1 MAGEVRNL
9 SDMTNLPLAGIRVL
23 DASTFIAGP
32 SCAALLA
39 EFGADVIKVE
49 HPVGGDPL
57 RVLGTD
63 SGTGAG
69 SLLWLNEGRNKR
81 SVTLN
86 LKSARGAEMFRDMTA
101 KSDVVIENF
110 RPGTFDKWGLSFDT
124 LRAAN
129 EGLIMLKV
137 SGYGQDGPYRDLPGF
152 ARIAHAVSGL
162 SHLTGEVGGAPLT
175 PGSTSLADYM
185 SGLYGVI
192 GVLMALRS
200 RGATGRGQMIDVAL
214 YESVFRALDEIAPAH
229 AMNGT
234 VRGRQ
239 GIHTIN
245 ACPHGHFKCSD
256 GKWVAIACTND
267 KMFARLSGAMGQP
280 DLAADGWYKAAKARI
295 EDEHTVNSIVQKW
308 TSGLTQAEVQMACNN
323 GEVPCGAVMSIED
336 ITKDPHYA
344 ARKTLTDMMV
354 EGVGPLPFPSP
365 LPRLSETPGQL
376 KSLGPHLGASN
387 GEIYGDLLGL
397 SESDLDQLKEEGVI

>member
-1 MAGEVRNL
+1 MTEN
-9 SDMTNLPLAGIRVL
+9 TNLPLAGVRVL

-32 SCAALLA
+32 TCAALLG
-39 EFGADVIKVE
+39 EFGAEVIKVE
-49 HPVGGDPL
+49 HPNGGDPL
-57 RVLGTD
+57 RRLGTD
-63 SGTGAG
+63 IGTGEE

-86 LKSARGAEMFRDMTA
+86 LSTERGAEMFRGMATKA
-101 KSDVVIENF
+101 DVVIENF
-110 RPGTFDKWGLSFDT
+110 RPGTFDKWGLSFET

-129 EGLIMLKV
+129 KGLIMLKV

-192 GVLMALRS
+192 GIMMALRS
-200 RGATGRGQMIDVAL
+200 RDTSGQGQMVDVAL

-229 AMNGT
+229 AMTGT

-245 ACPHGHFKCSD
+245 ACPHGHFQCSD
-256 GKWVAIACTND
+256 DKWVAIACTNN
-267 KMFARLSGAMGQP
+267 KMFNRLAVAMGQP
-280 DLAADGWYKAAKARI
+280 ELAAADRYQTVQSRLQ
-295 EDEHTVNSIVQKW
+295 DEHTVNDIVQNW
-308 TSGLTQAEVQMACNN
+308 AGALTQAEVQTACNA
-323 GEVPCGAVMSIED
+323 GEVPCGAVMSIAD
-336 ITKDPHYA
+336 IATDPQYA

-354 EGVGPLPFPSP
+354 EGVGMLPFPSP

-376 KSLGPHLGASN
+376 NSLGPKLGSSN
-387 GEIYGDLLGL
+387 AAIYRELLGL
-397 SESDLDQLKEEGVI
+397 SETDLAQLKNDGVI

>member
-1 MAGEVRNL
+1 MVRVL
-9 SDMTNLPLAGIRVL
+9 SETAKLPLAGIRVL

-32 SCAALLA
+32 SCAALLG
-39 EFGADVIKVE
+39 EFGAEVIKVE
-49 HPVGGDPL
+49 HPNGGDPL
-57 RVLGTD
+57 RRLGTD
-63 SGTGAG
+63 IGTGTE

-86 LKSARGAEMFRDMTA
+86 LGKERGAQMFRDMAA
-101 KSDVVIENF
+101 KADVVIENF
-110 RPGTFDKWGLSFDT
+110 RPGTFDKWGLSFET

-129 EGLIMLKV
+129 QGLIMLKV

-192 GVLMALRS
+192 GVMMALRS
-200 RGATGRGQMIDVAL
+200 RDGSGQGQMIDVAL

-229 AMNGT
+229 AMTGT

-267 KMFARLSGAMGQP
+267 KMFDRLAVAMGQP
-280 DLAADGWYKAAKARI
+280 ELTTAERYQTVQSRLTDADA
-295 EDEHTVNSIVQKW
+295 VNHIVQSW
-308 TSGLTQAEVQMACNN
+308 AGALTQAEVQAACNT

-336 ITKDPHYA
+336 IANDPQYA

-354 EGVGPLPFPSP
+354 EGVGMLPFPSP

-376 KSLGPHLGASN
+376 NALGPKLGEAN
-387 GEIYGDLLGL
+387 AQIYGDLLGL
-397 SESDLDQLKEEGVI
+397 SPSDLDGLQKDGII

>member
-1 MAGEVRNL
+1 MVRVL
-9 SDMTNLPLAGIRVL
+9 SDTANLPLTGIRVL

-32 SCAALLA
+32 SCAATLA

-49 HPVGGDPL
+49 HPNGGDPL
-57 RVLGTD
+57 RGLGTD

-81 SVTLN
+81 SITLN
-86 LKSARGAEMFRDMTA
+86 LGKPRGAEMFRDMAA
-101 KSDVVIENF
+101 KADVVIENF

-124 LRAAN
+124 LRSAN
-129 EGLIMLKV
+129 KGLIMLKV

-192 GVLMALRS
+192 GVMMALRS
-200 RGATGRGQMIDVAL
+200 RDATGQGQMIDVAL

-267 KMFARLSGAMGQP
+267 KMFARLSVAMGQP
-280 DLAADGWYKAAKARI
+280 DLAIDERFQTSQSRI
-295 EDEHTVNSIVQKW
+295 SDEHTVNYIVQSW
-308 TSGLTQAEVQMACNN
+308 TGTLTQAEVQAACNA

-336 ITKDPHYA
+336 IAKDPHYA

-376 KSLGPHLGASN
+376 KSLGPQLGASN
-387 GEIYGDLLGL
+387 AEIYGDLLGL
-397 SESDLDQLKEEGVI
+397 SQSDLDQLHNDGVI

>member
-1 MAGEVRNL
+1 MST
-9 SDMTNLPLAGIRVL
+9 SDNLPLSGIRVL

-32 SCAALLA
+32 TCAALLG
-39 EFGADVIKVE
+39 EFGAEVIKVE
-49 HPVGGDPL
+49 HPNGGDPL
-57 RVLGTD
+57 RRLGTD
-63 SGTGAG
+63 TGNDDET
-69 SLLWLNEGRNKR
+69 LLWLNEGRNKQ

-86 LKSARGAEMFRDMTA
+86 FSKPRGAEMFRDMAA
-101 KSDVVIENF
+101 KADVVIENF
-110 RPGTFDKWGLSFDT
+110 RPGTFDKWGLSFET

-129 EGLIMLKV
+129 KGLVMLKV
-137 SGYGQDGPYRDLPGF
+137 SGYGQTGPYRDRPGF

-162 SHLTGEVGGAPLT
+162 THLTGEVDGAPLT

-192 GVLMALRS
+192 GIMMALRS
-200 RGATGRGQMIDVAL
+200 RDTTGQGQLVDVAL

-245 ACPHGHFKCSD
+245 ACPHGHFQCSD

-267 KMFARLSGAMGQP
+267 KMFDRLSVAMGQP
-280 DLAADGWYKAAKARI
+280 ELAAADRYQTVKSRI
-295 EDEHTVNSIVQKW
+295 ADEHTVNDIVQKW
-308 TSGLTQAEVQMACNN
+308 AGALPQAEVQNACNT
-323 GEVPCGAVMSIED
+323 GEVPCGAVMSIDD
-336 ITKDPHYA
+336 IANDPQYA

-354 EGVGPLPFPSP
+354 DGVGMLPFPSP

-376 KSLGPHLGASN
+376 NSLGPKLGASN
-387 GEIYGDLLGL
+387 AAIYREWLNL
-397 SESDLDQLKEEGVI
+397 SESDLAQLKKDGVI

>member
-1 MAGEVRNL
+1 MARVL
-9 SDMTNLPLAGIRVL
+9 SGDARLPLAGIRVL

-32 SCAALLA
+32 SCAALLG
-39 EFGADVIKVE
+39 EFGAEVIKVE
-49 HPVGGDPL
+49 HPIGGDPL
-57 RVLGTD
+57 RRLGTN
-63 SGTGAG
+63 SGSDER

-86 LKSARGAEMFRDMTA
+86 LKSERGAQMFRGMAA
-101 KSDVVIENF
+101 KADVVIENF
-110 RPGTFDKWGLSFDT
+110 RPGTFDGWGLSFDT
-124 LRAAN
+124 LRATN
-129 EGLIMLKV
+129 KGLIMLKV

-192 GVLMALRS
+192 GILMALRS
-200 RGATGRGQMIDVAL
+200 RDDTGQGQLIDVAL
-214 YESVFRALDEIAPAH
+214 YESVFRALDEIAPAY
-229 AMNGT
+229 ALKGT

-239 GIHTIN
+239 GIHTVN
-245 ACPHGHFKCSD
+245 ACPHGHFQCKD

-267 KMFARLSGAMGQP
+267 KMFSRLTVAMGQP
-280 DLAADGWYKAAKARI
+280 DLATAGQYQTVESRIAD
-295 EDEHTVNSIVQKW
+295 ENEVNRIVQAW
-308 TSGLTQAEVQMACNN
+308 TGAHAQADIQHACNV
-323 GEVPCGAVMSIED
+323 GEVPCGAILSIEE
-336 ITKDPHYA
+336 ILQDPQYA

-354 EGVGPLPFPSP
+354 EGVGELPFPSP

-376 KSLGPHLGASN
+376 NTLGPKLGEAN
-387 GEIYGDLLGL
+387 ADIYGDLLGL
-397 SESDLDQLKEEGVI
+397 SEQDLKTLKEKGVI

>member
-1 MAGEVRNL
+1 MVWVL
-9 SDMTNLPLAGIRVL
+9 SNTSDLPLKGVRVL
-23 DASTFIAGP
+23 DVSTFIAGP
-32 SCAALLA
+32 SCAATLA

-57 RVLGTD
+57 RALGTD

-86 LKSARGAEMFRDMTA
+86 LKSERGAEMFRDLAA

-110 RPGTFDKWGLSFDT
+110 RPGTFDKWGLSFET

-129 EGLIMLKV
+129 KGLIMLKV
-137 SGYGQDGPYRDLPGF
+137 SGYGQNGPYRDLPGF

-185 SGLYGVI
+185 SALYGVI
-192 GVLMALRS
+192 GIMMALRS
-200 RGATGRGQMIDVAL
+200 RDATGLGQMVDVAL
-214 YESVFRALDEIAPAH
+214 YESVFRALDEIAPAF
-229 AMNGT
+229 AMKGK

-245 ACPHGHFKCSD
+245 ACPHGHFNCAD

-267 KMFARLSGAMGQP
+267 KMFARLSVAMGQP
-280 DLAADGWYKAAKARI
+280 DLATANWYQTVKSRI
-295 EDEHTVNSIVQKW
+295 DDEDTVNGIVQKW
-308 TSGLTQAEVQMACNN
+308 AGALTQAEVQTACNT

-336 ITKDPHYA
+336 IATDPHYA

-376 KSLGPHLGASN
+376 KTLGPHLGASN
-387 GEIYGDLLGL
+387 AEIYGGLLGL
-397 SESDLDQLKEEGVI
+397 SESDLVQLKKEGVI

>member
-1 MAGEVRNL
+1 MVRDL
-9 SDMTNLPLAGIRVL
+9 SAAAKLPLSGIRVL

-32 SCAALLA
+32 TCAALLG

-49 HPVGGDPL
+49 HPDGGDPL
-57 RVLGTD
+57 RRLGTN
-63 SGTGAG
+63 SGSDDR
-69 SLLWLNEGRNKR
+69 SLLWLNEGRNKQ

-86 LKSARGAEMFRDMTA
+86 LKSERGAAMFRDMAA
-101 KSDVVIENF
+101 KADVVIENF
-110 RPGTFDKWGLSFDT
+110 RPGTFDRWGLSFET
-124 LRAAN
+124 LRTTN
-129 EGLIMLKV
+129 KGLIMLKV

-192 GVLMALRS
+192 GIMMALRS
-200 RGATGRGQMIDVAL
+200 RDVSGQGQMIDVAL

-229 AMNGT
+229 ALKGT

-239 GIHTIN
+239 GIHTVN
-245 ACPHGHFKCSD
+245 ACPHGHFQCKD

-267 KMFARLSGAMGQP
+267 KMFARLTVAMEQP
-280 DLAADGWYKAAKARI
+280 DLAAPDRYQTVKSRI
-295 EDEHTVNSIVQKW
+295 DDEDAVNRIVQDW
-308 TSGLTQAEVQMACNN
+308 TGAHSQADIQNACNA
-323 GEVPCGAVMSIED
+323 GEVPCGAILSIED
-336 ITKDPHYA
+336 ILKDPQYA

-354 EGVGPLPFPSP
+354 EGVGELPFPSP

-376 KSLGPHLGASN
+376 NSLGPKLGASN
-387 GEIYGDLLGL
+387 AAIYRELLGL
-397 SESDLDQLKEEGVI
+397 SETDLIQLKKDGVI

>member
-1 MAGEVRNL
+1 MAGLVRVL
-9 SDMTNLPLAGIRVL
+9 SNTANLPLAGIRVL

-32 SCAALLA
+32 SCAATLA

-49 HPVGGDPL
+49 HPIGGDPL
-57 RVLGTD
+57 RALGTD

-86 LKSARGAEMFRDMTA
+86 LKSARGAAMFRELAA

-110 RPGTFDKWGLSFDT
+110 RPGTFDKWGLSFET

-129 EGLIMLKV
+129 KGLIMLKV

-192 GVLMALRS
+192 GIMMALR
-200 RGATGRGQMIDVAL
+200 RGDATGQGQMIDVAL

-245 ACPHGHFKCSD
+245 ACPHGHFKCAD
-256 GKWVAIACTND
+256 DKWVAIACTND
-267 KMFARLSGAMGQP
+267 KMFARLSVAIGQP
-280 DLAADGWYKAAKARI
+280 DLATAQWYKTAKSRI

-308 TSGLTQAEVQMACNN
+308 ASGLTQAEVQAACNT

-336 ITKDPHYA
+336 IARDPHYA

-376 KSLGPHLGASN
+376 NSLGPQLGASN
-387 GEIYGDLLGL
+387 DEIYGDLLGL
-397 SESDLDQLKEEGVI
+397 LENDLAQLKKEGII

>member
-1 MAGEVRNL
+1 MVRVL
-9 SDMTNLPLAGIRVL
+9 SDTAKLPLAGIRVL

-32 SCAALLA
+32 TCAALLG
-39 EFGADVIKVE
+39 EFGAEVIKVE

-57 RVLGTD
+57 RRLGTN
-63 SGTGAG
+63 SGADDC

-86 LKSARGAEMFRDMTA
+86 LKSERGAEMFRDMAA
-101 KSDVVIENF
+101 KADVVIENF
-110 RPGTFDKWGLSFDT
+110 RPGTFDKWGLSFDR

-129 EGLIMLKV
+129 KGLIMLKV

-192 GVLMALRS
+192 GIMMALRS
-200 RGATGRGQMIDVAL
+200 RDETGRGQMIDIAL

-229 AMNGT
+229 ALNGT

-239 GIHTIN
+239 GIHTVN
-245 ACPHGHFKCSD
+245 ACPHGHFQCKD
-256 GKWVAIACTND
+256 DKWVAIACTND
-267 KMFARLSGAMGQP
+267 KMFNRLARVMDQP
-280 DLAADGWYKAAKARI
+280 DLAAPDRYQTVQSRI
-295 EDEHTVNSIVQKW
+295 GDEDAVNRIVQDW
-308 TSGLTQAEVQMACNN
+308 TGAHSQADIQNACNA
-323 GEVPCGAVMSIED
+323 GEVPCGAILSIDE
-336 ITKDPHYA
+336 ILKDPQYT

-354 EGVGPLPFPSP
+354 EGVGNLPFPSP

-376 KSLGPHLGASN
+376 NSLGPKLGEAN
-387 GEIYGDLLGL
+387 ADVYGDLLGL
-397 SESDLDQLKEEGVI
+397 SKSDLAVLQKDGII

>member
-1 MAGEVRNL
+1 MSNAA
-9 SDMTNLPLAGIRVL
+9 LPMKGIRVL

-57 RVLGTD
+57 RALGTD

-86 LKSARGAEMFRDMTA
+86 LKSARGAQMFRDMAA

-110 RPGTFDKWGLSFDT
+110 RPGTFDKWGLSFER

-129 EGLIMLKV
+129 AGLIMLKV

-162 SHLTGEVGGAPLT
+162 SHLTGEIGGAPLT

-192 GVLMALRS
+192 GIMMALRS
-200 RGATGRGQMIDVAL
+200 RDTSGQGQMIDVAL

-229 AMNGT
+229 AMSGK

-239 GIHTIN
+239 GIHTVN

-267 KMFARLSGAMGQP
+267 KMFARLCNAMGQP
-280 DLAADGWYKAAKARI
+280 VLANAGRYQTAKSRI
-295 EDEHTVNSIVQKW
+295 GDEDTVNSIVQGW
-308 TSGLTQAEVQMACNN
+308 AGALTQAEVQAACNT
-323 GEVPCGAVMSIED
+323 GEVPCGAVMSIAD
-336 ITKDPHYA
+336 IADDPHYA
-344 ARKTLTDMMV
+344 ARKTLTEMMV

-376 KSLGPHLGASN
+376 NSLGPELGSSN
-387 GEIYGDLLGL
+387 AAIYREWLGL
-397 SESDLDQLKEEGVI
+397 SESELNQLKNEGVI

>member
-1 MAGEVRNL
+1 MAGIL
-9 SDMTNLPLAGIRVL
+9 SDKAKSPLTGIRVL

-32 SCAALLA
+32 SCAALLG
-39 EFGADVIKVE
+39 EFGAEVIKVE

-57 RVLGTD
+57 RRLGTD
-63 SGTGAG
+63 SGSEGR

-86 LKSARGAEMFRDMTA
+86 LKSEQGAAMFRDLAA

-110 RPGTFDKWGLSFDT
+110 RPGTFDKWGLSFET
-124 LRAAN
+124 LRAVN
-129 EGLIMLKV
+129 KGLIMLKV

-162 SHLTGEVGGAPLT
+162 SHLTGEVDGPPLT

-192 GVLMALRS
+192 GILMALRS
-200 RGATGRGQMIDVAL
+200 RDETGQGQMIDVAL

-229 AMNGT
+229 ALTGK

-239 GIHTIN
+239 GIHTVN
-245 ACPHGHFKCSD
+245 ACPHGHFQCSD

-267 KMFARLSGAMGQP
+267 KMFARFCTVMGRA
-280 DLAADGWYKAAKARI
+280 DLAAPDKYATVQARI
-295 EDEHTVNSIVQKW
+295 DDEDTVNRIVQDW
-308 TSGLTQAEVQMACNN
+308 SIAHTQAEVQQACNA
-323 GEVPCGAVMSIED
+323 GEVPCGAILSIED
-336 ITKDPHYA
+336 IATDPQYA

-354 EGVGPLPFPSP
+354 EGVGTLPFPSP
-365 LPRLSETPGQL
+365 LPRLSETPGKL
-376 KSLGPHLGASN
+376 ETLGPKLGEGN
-387 GEIYGDLLGL
+387 TEIYGDLLGL
-397 SESDLDQLKEEGVI
+397 SEADLTALRDQGVI

>member
-1 MAGEVRNL
+1 MARVLNDKVK
-9 SDMTNLPLAGIRVL
+9 SPLAGIRVL

-32 SCAALLA
+32 SCAALLG
-39 EFGADVIKVE
+39 EFGAEVIKVE

-57 RVLGTD
+57 RRLGTD
-63 SGTGAG
+63 SGSDGR

-86 LKSARGAEMFRDMTA
+86 LKSERGAAMFRDLAA

-110 RPGTFDKWGLSFDT
+110 RPGTFDKWGLSFET

-129 EGLIMLKV
+129 KGLIMLKV

-152 ARIAHAVSGL
+152 ARIAHAMSGL
-162 SHLTGEVGGAPLT
+162 SHLTGEVDGPPLT

-192 GVLMALRS
+192 GILMALRT
-200 RGATGRGQMIDVAL
+200 RNETGRGQLIDVAL

-229 AMNGT
+229 ALTGK

-239 GIHTIN
+239 GIHTVN
-245 ACPHGHFKCSD
+245 ACPHGHFQCSD

-267 KMFARLSGAMGQP
+267 KMFARFCAVMARP
-280 DLAADGWYKAAKARI
+280 DLATPDKYATVQARI
-295 EDEHTVNSIVQKW
+295 DDEVTVNRIVQDW
-308 TSGLTQAEVQMACNN
+308 TNAHTQAEVQQACNA
-323 GEVPCGAVMSIED
+323 GEVPCGAVLSIED
-336 ITKDPHYA
+336 IANDPQYA

-354 EGVGPLPFPSP
+354 EGVGSLPFPSP
-365 LPRLSETPGQL
+365 LPRLSETPGKL
-376 KSLGPHLGASN
+376 ETLGPKLGESN
-387 GEIYGDLLGL
+387 AEVYGELLGL
-397 SESDLDQLKEEGVI
+397 SEDVLTTLRDQGVI

>member
-1 MAGEVRNL
+1 MVRDLN
-9 SDMTNLPLAGIRVL
+9 TTEKLPLSGIRVL

-32 SCAALLA
+32 SCAALLG
-39 EFGADVIKVE
+39 EFGAEVIKVE
-49 HPVGGDPL
+49 HPDGGDPL
-57 RVLGTD
+57 RRLGTN
-63 SGTGAG
+63 SGSDDR
-69 SLLWLNEGRNKR
+69 SLLWLNEGRNKQ

-86 LKSARGAEMFRDMTA
+86 LKSERGAGMFRDMAA
-101 KSDVVIENF
+101 KADVVIENF
-110 RPGTFDKWGLSFDT
+110 RPGTFDRWGLSFET

-129 EGLIMLKV
+129 KGLIMLKV

-192 GVLMALRS
+192 GIMMALRS
-200 RGATGRGQMIDVAL
+200 RDGSGQGQMIDVAL

-229 AMNGT
+229 AFKGT

-239 GIHTIN
+239 GIHTVN
-245 ACPHGHFKCSD
+245 ACPHGHFQCKD

-267 KMFARLSGAMGQP
+267 KMFNRLAVAMGQP
-280 DLAADGWYKAAKARI
+280 DLAAPDRYQTVQSRI
-295 EDEHTVNSIVQKW
+295 DDEDAVNRIVQGW
-308 TSGLTQAEVQMACNN
+308 TGAYSQADIQNACNA
-323 GEVPCGAVMSIED
+323 GEVPCGAILSIDE
-336 ITKDPHYA
+336 ILQDPQYA

-354 EGVGPLPFPSP
+354 EGVGELPFPSP

-376 KSLGPHLGASN
+376 NSLGPKLGASN
-387 GEIYGDLLGL
+387 EAIYRELLDL
-397 SESDLDQLKEEGVI
+397 SETDLIQLKKDGVI

>member
-1 MAGEVRNL
+1 MTT
-9 SDMTNLPLAGIRVL
+9 SDALPLSGIRVL

-39 EFGADVIKVE
+39 EFGAEVIKVE
-49 HPVGGDPL
+49 HPNGGDPL
-57 RVLGTD
+57 RRLGTD
-63 SGTGAG
+63 TGNDDET
-69 SLLWLNEGRNKR
+69 LLWLNEGRNKQ

-86 LKSARGAEMFRDMTA
+86 FSKPRGAEMFRDMAA
-101 KSDVVIENF
+101 KADVVIENF
-110 RPGTFDKWGLSFDT
+110 RPGTFDKWGLSFET

-129 EGLIMLKV
+129 KGLVMLKV
-137 SGYGQDGPYRDLPGF
+137 SGYGQTGPYRDRPGF

-162 SHLTGEVGGAPLT
+162 THLTGEVGGAPLT

-192 GVLMALRS
+192 GIMMALRS
-200 RGATGRGQMIDVAL
+200 RDATGQGQLVDVAL

-245 ACPHGHFKCSD
+245 ACPHGHFQCSD

-267 KMFARLSGAMGQP
+267 RMFDRLSVAMKQP
-280 DLAADGWYKAAKARI
+280 ELAAADRYQTVKSRI
-295 EDEHTVNSIVQKW
+295 EDEHTVNDIVQKW
-308 TSGLTQAEVQMACNN
+308 AGALPQAEVQDACNT
-323 GEVPCGAVMSIED
+323 GEVPCGAVMSIDD
-336 ITKDPHYA
+336 IANDPQYA

-354 EGVGPLPFPSP
+354 DGVGMLPFPSP

-376 KSLGPHLGASN
+376 NSLGPKLGTSN
-387 GEIYGDLLGL
+387 AVIYKDWLDL
-397 SESDLDQLKEEGVI
+397 SESDLAQLKKDGVI

>member
-1 MAGEVRNL
+1 MST
-9 SDMTNLPLAGIRVL
+9 SDNLPLSGIRVL

-32 SCAALLA
+32 TCAALLG
-39 EFGADVIKVE
+39 EFGAEVIKVE
-49 HPVGGDPL
+49 HPNGGDPL
-57 RVLGTD
+57 RRLGTD
-63 SGTGAG
+63 IGTGEE
-69 SLLWLNEGRNKR
+69 SLLWLNEGRNKQ

-86 LKSARGAEMFRDMTA
+86 LGKPRGAEMFRDMAA
-101 KSDVVIENF
+101 KADVVIENF
-110 RPGTFDKWGLSFDT
+110 RPGTFDKWGLSFET

-129 EGLIMLKV
+129 KGLVMLKV
-137 SGYGQDGPYRDLPGF
+137 SGYGQTGPYRDRPGF

-162 SHLTGEVGGAPLT
+162 SHLTGEIDGAPLT

-192 GVLMALRS
+192 GIMMALRS
-200 RGATGRGQMIDVAL
+200 RDATGQGQLVDVAL

-245 ACPHGHFKCSD
+245 ACPHGHFQCSD

-267 KMFARLSGAMGQP
+267 KMFDRLSVAMGQP
-280 DLAADGWYKAAKARI
+280 ELAAADRYKTVTSRI
-295 EDEHTVNSIVQKW
+295 ADEHTVNDIVQKW
-308 TSGLTQAEVQMACNN
+308 AGALTQAEVQDACNT
-323 GEVPCGAVMSIED
+323 GEVPCGAVMSIDD
-336 ITKDPHYA
+336 IANDPQYA

-354 EGVGPLPFPSP
+354 DGVGMLPFPSP

-376 KSLGPHLGASN
+376 NSLGPKLGASN
-387 GEIYGDLLGL
+387 AAIYREWLNL
-397 SESDLDQLKEEGVI
+397 SESDLAQLKKDGVI

>member
-1 MAGEVRNL
+1 
-9 SDMTNLPLAGIRVL
+9 MTTKALPLTGIRVL

-57 RVLGTD
+57 RALGTD
-63 SGTGAG
+63 SGTPAG

-86 LKSARGAEMFRDMTA
+86 LKSARGAQMFRDMAA

-110 RPGTFDKWGLSFDT
+110 RPGTFDKWGLSFET
-124 LRAAN
+124 LRAENA
-129 EGLIMLKV
+129 GLIMLKV

-162 SHLTGEVGGAPLT
+162 SHLTGEIDGAPLT

-192 GVLMALRS
+192 GIMMALRS
-200 RGATGRGQMIDVAL
+200 RDDSGKGQMIDVAL

-267 KMFARLSGAMGQP
+267 KMFARLSVTMGQP
-280 DLAADGWYKAAKARI
+280 DLATAGRYQTVKSRI
-295 EDEHTVNSIVQKW
+295 GDEDAVNSIVQNW
-308 TSGLTQAEVQMACNN
+308 TGAMSQAEVQAACNA
-323 GEVPCGAVMSIED
+323 GEVPCGAVMSVED
-336 ITKDPHYA
+336 IATDPHYA
-344 ARKTLTDMMV
+344 ARKTLTEMMV

-376 KSLGPHLGASN
+376 NALGPELGASN
-387 GEIYGDLLGL
+387 ADIYGALLGL
-397 SESDLDQLKEEGVI
+397 SDTDLAALKKDGVI

>member
-1 MAGEVRNL
+1 MSNA
-9 SDMTNLPLAGIRVL
+9 TLPLSGIRVL

-57 RVLGTD
+57 RALGTD

-86 LKSARGAEMFRDMTA
+86 LKSARGAAMFRDMAA

-110 RPGTFDKWGLSFDT
+110 RPGTFDKWGLSFET

-129 EGLIMLKV
+129 AGLIMLKV

-192 GVLMALRS
+192 GIMMALRS
-200 RGATGRGQMIDVAL
+200 RDTSGQGQMIDVAL

-229 AMNGT
+229 AMTGT

-267 KMFARLSGAMGQP
+267 KMFARLSVAMGQP
-280 DLAADGWYKAAKARI
+280 DLATADRYQTVKSRI
-295 EDEHTVNSIVQKW
+295 DDEDTVNSIVQGW
-308 TSGLTQAEVQMACNN
+308 AGALTQAEVQAACNT
-323 GEVPCGAVMSIED
+323 GEVPCGAVMSIAD
-336 ITKDPHYA
+336 IAQNPHYA

-376 KSLGPHLGASN
+376 NSLGPELGSSN
-387 GEIYGDLLGL
+387 AAIYRELLGL
-397 SESDLDQLKEEGVI
+397 SENELSQLKDDGVI

>member
-1 MAGEVRNL
+1 MVWVL
-9 SDMTNLPLAGIRVL
+9 SNTSDLPLKGVRVL

-32 SCAALLA
+32 SCAATLA

-57 RVLGTD
+57 RALGTD

-86 LKSARGAEMFRDMTA
+86 LKSERGAKIFRDLAA

-110 RPGTFDKWGLSFDT
+110 RPGTFDKWGLSFEI

-129 EGLIMLKV
+129 KGLIMLKV

-185 SGLYGVI
+185 SALYGVI
-192 GVLMALRS
+192 GIMMALRS
-200 RGATGRGQMIDVAL
+200 RDATGLGQMVDVAL
-214 YESVFRALDEIAPAH
+214 YESVFRALDEIAPAF
-229 AMNGT
+229 AMKGK

-245 ACPHGHFKCSD
+245 ACPHGHFNCAD

-267 KMFARLSGAMGQP
+267 KMFARLSVAMGQP
-280 DLAADGWYKAAKARI
+280 DLATANWYQTVKSRI
-295 EDEHTVNSIVQKW
+295 DDEDTVNGIVQKW
-308 TSGLTQAEVQMACNN
+308 AGALTQAEVQTACNT

-336 ITKDPHYA
+336 IATDPHYA

-376 KSLGPHLGASN
+376 KTLGPHLGASN
-387 GEIYGDLLGL
+387 AEIYGGLLGL
-397 SESDLDQLKEEGVI
+397 SESDLVQLKKEGVI

>member
-1 MAGEVRNL
+1 MTEN
-9 SDMTNLPLAGIRVL
+9 TNLPLAGVRVL

-32 SCAALLA
+32 TCAALLG
-39 EFGADVIKVE
+39 EFGAEVIKVE
-49 HPVGGDPL
+49 HPNGGDPL
-57 RVLGTD
+57 RRLGTD
-63 SGTGAG
+63 IGTGEE

-86 LKSARGAEMFRDMTA
+86 LGTERGAEMFRGMAA
-101 KSDVVIENF
+101 KADVVIENF
-110 RPGTFDKWGLSFDT
+110 RPGTFDKWGLSFET

-129 EGLIMLKV
+129 KGLIMLKV

-192 GVLMALRS
+192 GIMMALRS
-200 RGATGRGQMIDVAL
+200 RDTSGQGQMVDVAL

-229 AMNGT
+229 AMTGT

-245 ACPHGHFKCSD
+245 ACPHGHFQCSD

-267 KMFARLSGAMGQP
+267 KMFNRLAAAMGQP
-280 DLAADGWYKAAKARI
+280 ELAAADRYETVQSRLQ
-295 EDEHTVNSIVQKW
+295 DEHTVNDIVQSW
-308 TSGLTQAEVQMACNN
+308 AGALTQFEVQAACNA
-323 GEVPCGAVMSIED
+323 GEVPCGAVMSIAD
-336 ITKDPHYA
+336 IATDPQYA

-354 EGVGPLPFPSP
+354 EGVGMLPFPSP

-376 KSLGPHLGASN
+376 NSLGPKLGSSN
-387 GEIYGDLLGL
+387 AAIYREWLGL
-397 SESDLDQLKEEGVI
+397 SETDLAQLKNDGVI

>member
-1 MAGEVRNL
+1 L
-9 SDMTNLPLAGIRVL
+9 SNTANLPLTGIRVL

-32 SCAALLA
+32 SCAATLA

-57 RVLGTD
+57 RNLGTD

-86 LKSARGAEMFRDMTA
+86 LKSARGSEMFRDMAA

-110 RPGTFDKWGLSFDT
+110 RPGTFDKWGLSYET

-129 EGLIMLKV
+129 KGLIMLKV

-162 SHLTGEVGGAPLT
+162 SHLTGSVDGAPLT

-185 SGLYGVI
+185 SALYGVI
-192 GVLMALRS
+192 GIMMALRS
-200 RGATGRGQMIDVAL
+200 RDGTGQGQMVDVAL

-245 ACPHGHFKCSD
+245 ACPHGHFKCTD
-256 GKWVAIACTND
+256 DKWVAIACTND
-267 KMFARLSGAMGQP
+267 KMFARLSVAMGQP
-280 DLAADGWYKAAKARI
+280 DLATSQWYQTVQSRI
-295 EDEHTVNSIVQKW
+295 DDEDTVNGIVQKW
-308 TSGLTQAEVQMACNN
+308 TGSLSQAEVQMVCNT
-323 GEVPCGAVMSIED
+323 GDVPCGAVMSITD
-336 ITKDPHYA
+336 IAKDPHYA

-354 EGVGPLPFPSP
+354 EGIGPLPFPSP

-376 KSLGPHLGASN
+376 NSLGPHLGASN
-387 GEIYGDLLGL
+387 LDIYGDLLGL
-397 SESDLDQLKEEGVI
+397 SEADLAQLSRDGVI

>member
-1 MAGEVRNL
+1 MVRVL
-9 SDMTNLPLAGIRVL
+9 STSDNLPLHGIRVL

-32 SCAALLA
+32 TCAALLG
-39 EFGADVIKVE
+39 EFGAEVIKIE
-49 HPVGGDPL
+49 HPNGGDPL
-57 RVLGTD
+57 RRLGTD
-63 SGTGAG
+63 TGAG
-69 SLLWLNEGRNKR
+69 DETLLWLNEGRNKR

-86 LKSARGAEMFRDMTA
+86 LSKPRGAEMFRDMAA
-101 KSDVVIENF
+101 KADVVIENF
-110 RPGTFDKWGLSFDT
+110 RPGTFDKWGLSFET

-129 EGLIMLKV
+129 KGLVMLKV
-137 SGYGQDGPYRDLPGF
+137 SGYGQTGPYRDRPGF

-162 SHLTGEVGGAPLT
+162 THLTGEVGGAPLT

-192 GVLMALRS
+192 GIMMALRS
-200 RGATGRGQMIDVAL
+200 RDTSGQGQMVDVAL

-229 AMNGT
+229 AMTGT

-245 ACPHGHFKCSD
+245 ACPHGHFQCSD

-267 KMFARLSGAMGQP
+267 KMFDRLAVAMGKP
-280 DLAADGWYKAAKARI
+280 ELAAADRYQTVKSRI
-295 EDEHTVNSIVQKW
+295 ADEHTVNDIVQKW
-308 TSGLTQAEVQMACNN
+308 AGARTQAEVQTACNA

-336 ITKDPHYA
+336 IANDPQYA

-354 EGVGPLPFPSP
+354 DGVGMLPFPSP

-376 KSLGPHLGASN
+376 NSLGPKLGASN
-387 GEIYGDLLGL
+387 AAIYREWLDL
-397 SESDLDQLKEEGVI
+397 SESDLAQLKKDGVI

>member
-1 MAGEVRNL
+1 MARVL
-9 SDMTNLPLAGIRVL
+9 SDKAKSPLSGIRVL

-32 SCAALLA
+32 SCAALLG
-39 EFGADVIKVE
+39 EFGAEVIKVE

-57 RVLGTD
+57 RRLGTD
-63 SGTGAG
+63 SGSDGR

-86 LKSARGAEMFRDMTA
+86 LKSEQGAAMFRDLAA

-110 RPGTFDKWGLSFDT
+110 RPGTFDKWGLSFET

-129 EGLIMLKV
+129 KGLIMLKV

-162 SHLTGEVGGAPLT
+162 SHLTGEVGGPPLT

-192 GVLMALRS
+192 GILMALRS
-200 RGATGRGQMIDVAL
+200 RDETGQGQMIDVAL

-229 AMNGT
+229 ALTGK

-239 GIHTIN
+239 GIHTVN
-245 ACPHGHFKCSD
+245 ACPHGHFQCSD

-267 KMFARLSGAMGQP
+267 KMFARFCAVMMRP
-280 DLAADGWYKAAKARI
+280 DLATPDKYATVQSRI
-295 EDEHTVNSIVQKW
+295 DDEDTVNRIVQDW
-308 TSGLTQAEVQMACNN
+308 TQTHTQSEVQQACNA
-323 GEVPCGAVMSIED
+323 GEVPCGAVLSIED
-336 ITKDPHYA
+336 IAKDPQYA

-354 EGVGPLPFPSP
+354 EGVGTLPFPSP
-365 LPRLSETPGQL
+365 LPRLSETPGKL
-376 KSLGPHLGASN
+376 ETLGPKLGEGNA
-387 GEIYGDLLGL
+387 EIYSELLGL
-397 SESDLDQLKEEGVI
+397 SEADLTALRDQGVI

>member
-1 MAGEVRNL
+1 MVRAMSNAA
-9 SDMTNLPLAGIRVL
+9 LPMKGIRVL

-57 RVLGTD
+57 RALGTD

-86 LKSARGAEMFRDMTA
+86 LKSARGAQMFRDMAA

-110 RPGTFDKWGLSFDT
+110 RPGTFDKWGLSFER

-129 EGLIMLKV
+129 AGLIMLKV

-162 SHLTGEVGGAPLT
+162 SHLTGEIGGAPLT

-192 GVLMALRS
+192 GIMMALRS
-200 RGATGRGQMIDVAL
+200 RDTSGQGQMIDVAL

-229 AMNGT
+229 AMSGK

-239 GIHTIN
+239 GIHTVN

-267 KMFARLSGAMGQP
+267 KMFARLCNAMGQP
-280 DLAADGWYKAAKARI
+280 VLANAGRYQTAKSRI
-295 EDEHTVNSIVQKW
+295 GDEDTVNSIVQGW
-308 TSGLTQAEVQMACNN
+308 AGALTQAEVQAACNT
-323 GEVPCGAVMSIED
+323 GEVPCGAVMSIAD
-336 ITKDPHYA
+336 IADDPHYA
-344 ARKTLTDMMV
+344 ARKTLTEMMV

-376 KSLGPHLGASN
+376 NSLGPELGSSN
-387 GEIYGDLLGL
+387 AAIYREWLGL
-397 SESDLDQLKEEGVI
+397 SESELNQLKNEGVI

>member
-1 MAGEVRNL
+1 MVRVL
-9 SDMTNLPLAGIRVL
+9 SADLPLSGIRVL

-49 HPVGGDPL
+49 HPDGGDPL
-57 RVLGTD
+57 RALGTD
-63 SGTGAG
+63 SGTPAG

-86 LKSARGAEMFRDMTA
+86 LKSPRGAAMFRDLA
-101 KSDVVIENF
+101 VKSDVVIENF
-110 RPGTFDKWGLSFDT
+110 RPGTFDKWGLSFET
-124 LRAAN
+124 LRKAN
-129 EGLIMLKV
+129 KGLIMLKV

-192 GVLMALRS
+192 GIMMALRS
-200 RGATGRGQMIDVAL
+200 RAATGQGQMIDVAL

-229 AMNGT
+229 AMTGK

-239 GIHTIN
+239 GIHTVN
-245 ACPHGHFKCSD
+245 ACPHGHFQCSD

-267 KMFARLSGAMGQP
+267 KMFTRLAVAMGQP
-280 DLAADGWYKAAKARI
+280 DLATAGRYQTVKSRI
-295 EDEHTVNSIVQKW
+295 QDEDAVNSIVQGW
-308 TSGLTQAEVQMACNN
+308 AGALTQTEVQAACNA

-336 ITKDPHYA
+336 IANDPHYA

-376 KSLGPHLGASN
+376 NTLGPELGASN
-387 GEIYGDLLGL
+387 AAIYRELLGL
-397 SESDLDQLKEEGVI
+397 SESDLTQLKNDGVI